1 MISFL
6 KVKEINKIDEETE
19 KCIYLLLDELVR
31 GEYKYK
37 KIIGVE
43 MKIFEEVI
51 FKRVEEL
58 TTEIVNAI
66 SKDLGVKNKL
76 DSDCLKKFL
85 QLITVL
91 INNCWENA
99 RLCKED
105 KMGDKSKT
113 MIDLFNELQNE
124 LKKSQQGNEI
134 QKMVKRM
141 IKLAD

>member
-58 TTEIVNAI
+58 KTEIVNAI

-91 INNCWENA
+91 INNC
-99 RLCKED
+99 
-105 KMGDKSKT
+105 
-113 MIDLFNELQNE
+113 
-124 LKKSQQGNEI
+124 
-134 QKMVKRM
+134 
-141 IKLAD
+141 